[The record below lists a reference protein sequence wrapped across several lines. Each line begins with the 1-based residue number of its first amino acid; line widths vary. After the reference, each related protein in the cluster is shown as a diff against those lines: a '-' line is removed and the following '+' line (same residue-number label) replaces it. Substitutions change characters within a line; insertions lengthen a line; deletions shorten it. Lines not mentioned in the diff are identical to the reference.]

1 MKSGYVPVI
10 KSVMETKTYKD
21 ALDRANGGDFITS
34 LVALVALQQEEA
46 YYTSPAFAGSADAR
60 TQVGLLVQ
68 SVFSKY
74 VLGSDNSSMIDSEFE
89 KFYDLC
95 KEND

>member
-10 KSVMETKTYKD
+10 KSVMETQQYKD
-21 ALDRANGGDFITS
+21 ALAEADGGDFITS
-34 LVALVALQQEEA
+34 LVAVVALAQEDA
-46 YYTSPAFAGSADAR
+46 YFTSPAFAGSADAR
-60 TQVGLLVQ
+60 TQVGLLLQ

-74 VLGSDNSSMIDSEFE
+74 QLGKDNKDMIDAEFQKYYE
-89 KFYDLC
+89 IC

>member
-10 KSVMETKTYKD
+10 KSVMETKQYKD
-21 ALDRANGGDFITS
+21 ALAEANGGDFITS
-34 LVALVALQQEEA
+34 LVAVVALQQEEA
-46 YYTSPAFAGSADAR
+46 YFTSPAFAGSADAR
-60 TQVGLLVQ
+60 TQVGLLLQ

-74 VLGSDNSSMIDSEFE
+74 KLGEDNSSMINSEFE
-89 KFYDLC
+89 KYYDIC